1 MGHRNR
7 HGATWQSTRA
17 RSVQRSQMRVA
28 AFSLSFLLL
37 AASVHAQAPPLSP
50 PAPREAPRP
59 GTAQDFISWL
69 RHLVPTQSRQ
79 SRAVASIPLPRPRPP
94 ELTPTPIEPSNAPA
108 ELAPTSVEPTEAPA
122 ELTPAP
128 DESKEETAP
137 APLNDL
143 SPQMD
148 ERYGARTILRCRDQ
162 RYPAVGSSQ
171 DSSRLNPGRTGPR
184 V

>member
-1 MGHRNR
+1 MNHDGLPASLRESSRLEFCRSR
-7 HGATWQSTRA
+7 HKTGTS
-17 RSVQRSQMRVA
+17 
-28 AFSLSFLLL
+28 FSLSFLLL
-37 AASVHAQAPPLSP
+37 AASVHRRRHPCHH
-50 PAPREAPRP
+50 PRRAKAPRP

-69 RHLVPTQSRQ
+69 RHLVPTQRRQ
-79 SRAVASIPLPRPRPP
+79 SRAVASLPLPRPRPP

>member
-1 MGHRNR
+1 MTPKVLGPEAYN
-7 HGATWQSTRA
+7 A
-17 RSVQRSQMRVA
+17 RILRVA

-69 RHLVPTQSRQ
+69 RHLAPTQRRQ

-94 ELTPTPIEPSNAPA
+94 ELTPTVIEPNNAPA

-137 APLNDL
+137 VPLND
-143 SPQMD
+143 
-148 ERYGARTILRCRDQ
+148 
-162 RYPAVGSSQ
+162 
-171 DSSRLNPGRTGPR
+171 
-184 V
+184 